1 MFKSYLWVSENL
13 EKSEYLYSTNHIALG
28 CKPLVFFFLLKL
40 CIYVCVSLSV
50 GLCKWIP
57 CPLRPEKEFGFCGAG
72 ETGSSTWYG
81 FWGANWAPVG
91 AVWAL
96 NPWSISSASWVF
108 NFNTDAQNLCSWWL
122 VTWNSRKQFTNSAQ
136 KHNVSHQVTTMYSQ
150 VTVPY
155 GLVYSCTA
163 GANSFPVPKEG
174 SSWGPWLCFSQ
185 CWP

>member
-1 MFKSYLWVSENL
+1 M

-57 CPLRPEKEFGFCGAG
+57 CPLRPEKKFGFCGAG
-72 ETGSSTWYG
+72 VTGSSTWYG
-81 FWGANWAPVG
+81 CWGANWAPVG

-108 NFNTDAQNLCSWWL
+108 NFNTVAQNLCSWWL

-136 KHNVSHQVTTMYSQ
+136 KHNVSHQVTTMSSQ

-163 GANSFPVPKEG
+163 GANSFTVPKEG
-174 SSWGPWLCFSQ
+174 SSWGPCFSQ